1 MNHTWLFS
9 RRFSLAEVG
18 ALCLLVAAVASM
30 TSLLP
35 QTPEASAEIGTAQ
48 QLGEKGATLWRQ
60 LQQRY
65 GTRNSRNA
73 EEWDYWLRC
82 KDRHYRWEAFKL
94 AQAYMFG
101 KPVQSVASE
110 ELAPPIK
117 IDVSAIPSYREPAD

>member
-1 MNHTWLFS
+1 MVFHKGHRKAGGRKTGTPNKATENAKEVLF
-9 RRFSLAEVG
+9 R
-18 ALCLLVAAVASM
+18 LLHA
-30 TSLLP
+30 
-35 QTPEASAEIGTAQ
+35 
-48 QLGEKGATLWRQ
+48 
-60 LQQRY
+60 
-65 GTRNSRNA
+65 SRNA